1 MELRQLRYF
10 DAVARH
16 LHFTRA
22 AREMLVAQPAL
33 SLQIQQLEAELGTQ
47 LFDRT
52 TRRVWLTDAG
62 RELLP
67 SAQRILAE
75 ADDARAR
82 LRDLGQ
88 LSGGRVALGAQQ
100 SLNASGV
107 VPRVLVEFQAL
118 HPGIDV
124 VLREES
130 VADSLALVAE
140 GELDLTLAMVAD
152 EWADGEL
159 VAEPLFDEP
168 LALVVGPGHP
178 LAGAEAVELTQL
190 LTEPFIAF
198 NQTAGLRRLLVRACA
213 DAGFQPRIAFEST
226 SLGSIRALAS
236 AGLGVALLP
245 LPSVE
250 VEGPP
255 VTRLPIDRDLRRTI
269 SLVRAAR
276 RYRSAAAV
284 AFADLV
290 RARLGTPAQAAPA
303 P

>member
-10 DAVARH
+10 DAVARN

-22 AREMLVAQPAL
+22 AREMRVAQPAL

-67 SAQRILAE
+67 AAQRIIAE
-75 ADDARAR
+75 ADNARAR
-82 LRDLGQ
+82 LRDLGE
-88 LSGGRVALGAQQ
+88 LTGGRVTLGAQQ

-130 VADSLALVAE
+130 VAHSLGLVAE
-140 GELDLTLAMVAD
+140 GELDLTLAMVGD

-159 VAEPLFDEP
+159 EAEPLFDEP
-168 LALVVGPGHP
+168 VALVVGPQHR
-178 LAGAEAVELTQL
+178 LAGAGAVEVAHL

-198 NQTAGLRRLLVRACA
+198 NETAGLRRMLVRICA
-213 DAGFQPRIAFEST
+213 DAGFAPRIAYEST

-245 LPSVE
+245 VPSVE
-250 VEGPP
+250 VPGPP
-255 VTRLPIDRDLRRTI
+255 VVPLTIERDLRRTI

-290 RARLGTPAQAAPA
+290 RARLGDRPPPAAA
-303 P
+303 